1 MLGELHAAALQAVV
15 TVGTAAVCWF
25 LYWRYRRD
33 YFLWWSIGWTLYVL
47 RVGAIVAFLATER
60 YALLFVHQILT
71 GWTALALLWA
81 AFTFAGRARWR
92 PVYALAVLFPLGWS
106 YLAIYQLDSFML
118 AAIPAV
124 LFLSIATLW
133 TGYLFYQRW
142 RRTGSSGS
150 AVLAGV
156 LLLWGLHHFDYPI
169 LRAKGAWN
177 PWGYYLDILFVL
189 AMGIGIVMLGLEE
202 LDRRAKELERLSA
215 RMLRQHEEERRRLS
229 LELHDQTAQVW
240 AAVKMQLG
248 VMREGA
254 APGEDSRFARVL
266 DLVDRG
272 ITSIRSVTTNLRP
285 PLLDDLGLV
294 PALRA
299 LVDGFAIQSGLRIT
313 FEAPEDPP
321 EVSSD
326 AALALFRA
334 VQEALSNVA
343 RHSGA
348 QSARVQLLA
357 NAGEVTLIVRD
368 DGRGF
373 GESLDAHQNAEPRS
387 LGLTGMRERV
397 SALNGSV
404 SFESATGSGA
414 AVTVRIP
421 RSNPSHRSA

>member
-1 MLGELHAAALQAVV
+1 MLGELHAAVLQGAV
-15 TVGTAAVCWF
+15 TLGTAGVCWF
-25 LYWRYRRD
+25 LYSRYKRD

-60 YALLFVHQILT
+60 FALLFVHQILT

-81 AFTFAGRARWR
+81 ALSFAGSAQWR
-92 PVYALAVLFPLGWS
+92 PLYSLAVLFPLGWS

-124 LFLSIATLW
+124 LFLSVATLSTAW
-133 TGYLFYQRW
+133 VFFQRW
-142 RRTGSSGS
+142 RRSGSRGS

-202 LDRRAKELERLSA
+202 LDRRAQELERLST

-248 VMREGA
+248 LLRES
-254 APGEDSRFARVL
+254 APASEDARFARVL

-272 ITSIRSVTTNLRP
+272 ITSIRGVTTHLRP

-299 LVDGFAIQSGLRIT
+299 LVDTFALQSRLRIT
-313 FEAPEDPP
+313 FEAPADPP
-321 EVSSD
+321 DVSPD

-348 QSARVQLLA
+348 TAAQ
-357 NAGEVTLIVRD
+357 VTLVAHSGDLTLTVRD
-368 DGRGF
+368 NGRGF
-373 GESLDAHQNAEPRS
+373 GESLDEREPRS

-397 SALNGSV
+397 GALRGSV
-404 SFESATGSGA
+404 TLGETTDRGA
-414 AVTVRIP
+414 SVTVRIP
-421 RSNPSHRSA
+421 V

>member
-1 MLGELHAAALQAVV
+1 MIGELHAAALQGVV
-15 TVGTAAVCWF
+15 TLGTAGVCWF
-25 LYWRYRRD
+25 LYAKYRRD
-33 YFLWWSIGWTLYVL
+33 FFLWWSIGWTLYVL
-47 RVGAIVAFLATER
+47 RVGAIVAFLATEH

-81 AFTFAGRARWR
+81 AMSFAKSARWR
-92 PVYALAVLFPLGWS
+92 PMYALAILFPLGWS
-106 YLAIYQLDSFML
+106 YIAIYQLDNFM
-118 AAIPAV
+118 AAVIPAV

-133 TGYLFYQRW
+133 TGWVFLQRW
-142 RRTGSSGS
+142 RRTGSRGS
-150 AVLAGV
+150 AMLAGV

-169 LRAKGAWN
+169 LRAKGVWH

-202 LDRRAKELERLSA
+202 LDRRASELARLSD
-215 RMLRQHEEERRRLS
+215 RMLRQHEDERRRLS

-248 VMREGA
+248 LMRET
-254 APGEDSRFARVL
+254 APPSQDAPFARVL

-299 LVDGFAIQSGLRIT
+299 LVDGFAIQSGLQIT
-313 FEAPEDPP
+313 FEAPAEPP
-321 EVSSD
+321 EVSPD

-348 QSARVQLLA
+348 TSAQVQLLSTP
-357 NAGEVTLIVRD
+357 ESLTLIVRD
-368 DGRGF
+368 NGRGF
-373 GESLDAHQNAEPRS
+373 GHSLDQQEPRS

-397 SALNGSV
+397 GALNGSV
-404 SFESATGSGA
+404 MFDSPNAIGA
-414 AVTVRIP
+414 RVTVRIP
-421 RSNPSHRSA
+421 T